1 MSPYNFMRTY
11 EFTKFSK
18 FNNDNNKYVFK
29 VENFLILYVIN
40 KFKVHKRMYVFHF
53 KLTYSLNSL

>member
-11 EFTKFSK
+11 EFTKFIK

-29 VENFLILYVIN
+29 VENFSILYVIN
-40 KFKVHKRMYVFHF
+40 KFKVHK
-53 KLTYSLNSL
+53 

>member
-1 MSPYNFMRTY
+1 MRTD